1 MTCHNLSFLDIY
13 KSSNVT
19 DAGVRLLLGL
29 DREKPSLS
37 SLVNEIIDQ
46 RIFIKI
52 SLHGA
57 HMKKLCSH
65 FSLRDET
72 FQDPHNMKTKLHHH
86 LDDGLITQRNEN
98 YKTSTSPSNM
108 IYIHLCEYKRF
119 TFEHSCC
126 PDHERKM
133 FLFHYVL
140 YSLLN
145 NGSR

>member
-1 MTCHNLSFLDIY
+1 MTCHKLSLLDIY

-19 DAGVRLLLGL
+19 DAGVRLLIAWTE
-29 DREKPSLS
+29 RSHHQTPW
-37 SLVNEIIDQ
+37 
-46 RIFIKI
+46 
-52 SLHGA
+52 A
-57 HMKKLCSH
+57 HMEILCSH

-133 FLFHYVL
+133 FLFHFVL
-140 YSLLN
+140 LRTMDLGKSYFHI
-145 NGSR
+145 